1 MAGVSVVAPH
11 QGSWKMGLLR
21 NMKVLQGKV
30 LSGQNSRVLPKSS
43 FTLQGMTRS
52 ILNTEG
58 HTIHDQLPLSR
69 GEHVA
74 FMMCVHMGSV
84 ASVCLTLYD
93 PIDSSPPGSSVHGVF
108 QPRILE
114 WVSMPHSRDLPGP
127 GIFLAQ
133 GSSWPGGLSD
143 PGIFL
148 TRGSSWPGGLPGPGI
163 FLTRGSSW
171 PGDLP
176 DPGIEPV
183 SPASPA
189 IQADSLPAEPRE
201 TLN

>member
-1 MAGVSVVAPH
+1 
-11 QGSWKMGLLR
+11 MGLLR

-74 FMMCVHMGSV
+74 FMMCVHMCSV

-108 QPRILE
+108 RPRILE

-133 GSSWPGGLSD
+133 GSS
-143 PGIFL
+143 
-148 TRGSSWPGGLPGPGI
+148 
-163 FLTRGSSW
+163 
-171 PGDLP
+171 
-176 DPGIEPV
+176 
-183 SPASPA
+183 
-189 IQADSLPAEPRE
+189 
-201 TLN
+201 